1 MPAMKTSPDEAIA
14 TLTRHEIDPAFV
26 MRVSLLMNWL
36 QPAHAGTILDVGCG
50 RGFYSEAVARVY
62 PQATTVGV
70 DYNEKPLTLAREQAH
85 AALVSLA
92 RSDARALPFPATSF
106 DAVICPDVLEH
117 IVEHDVVLS
126 EVNRVL
132 KDDGLLLITVPHQ
145 NYPFVWDPINWV
157 LERAFGIHMPTHIWW
172 LAGIW
177 ADHVRLYT
185 TEELTR
191 AVTEAGF
198 TIEERGSRLITAFPS
213 RSCSSGSAATSSS
226 IRYAPPSIATA
237 KHWERRA
244 GSCGHGDCSMRFTTP
259 NRHVLPTFLPRA
271 LFSRRGSGKSHPIP
285 AVDRNCEC

>member
-1 MPAMKTSPDEAIA
+1 MPAMKTSPNEAIA

-50 RGFYSEAVARVY
+50 RGFYTEAVARVY
-62 PQATTVGV
+62 PQATAVGV

-92 RSDARALPFPATSF
+92 RSDARALPFPAASF

-132 KDDGLLLITVPHQ
+132 KEDGLLLITVPHQ

-185 TEELTR
+185 TEELSRTMT
-191 AVTEAGF
+191 AAGF
-198 TIEERGSRLITAFPS
+198 TIEETWFTTHRCFPFSLMLFLIGSNIVKRTVSPSLNRYSEDLGNTRWLMWARRMFYAFHDAQPS
-213 RSCSSGSAATSSS
+213 RAADIPSAGIILKA
-226 IRYAPPSIATA
+226 RKRKEPSNPGGRQ
-237 KHWERRA
+237 E
-244 GSCGHGDCSMRFTTP
+244 
-259 NRHVLPTFLPRA
+259 L
-271 LFSRRGSGKSHPIP
+271 
-285 AVDRNCEC
+285 